1 MKTTLLVLAVPFLVS
16 VNDASGAAPQYTVT
30 TLGPGVANSVNAS
43 GQAVGYNGLQAVLY
57 SGGTVQSLGT
67 LPGGSRSDATGIN
80 DSGQIVGWSNTSGGA
95 YLAFLYSGT
104 SMQELGTLGGPDSY
118 GLGINDSGQVVGYS
132 YTGASNPSRAFLFGG
147 GSMTNVGGI
156 VGVAYAINN
165 NGQVVG
171 QTGDSA
177 FVFSSGSLQKLARS
191 AERGVRPMA

>member
-80 DSGQIVGWSNTSGGA
+80 DSGQIGRVIQ
-95 YLAFLYSGT
+95 YQRRCLPRILYSGT

-177 FVFSSGSLQKLARS
+177 FVFSSGSLQKLGARRNG
-191 AERGVRPMA
+191 E